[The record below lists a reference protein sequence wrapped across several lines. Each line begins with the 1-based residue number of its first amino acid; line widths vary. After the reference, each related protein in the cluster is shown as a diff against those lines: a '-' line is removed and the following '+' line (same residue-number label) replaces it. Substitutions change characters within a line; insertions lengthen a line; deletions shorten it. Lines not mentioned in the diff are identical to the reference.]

1 MYEPNNVINNFF
13 YSLSTRGNENYL
25 SDVIAAAC
33 NSSFTF
39 KKIFLEFI
47 FQNDNIMSKCPSE
60 IEREFTKN
68 NGKIRFDF
76 YFTTTDGTE
85 YIIEN
90 KIYDRND
97 HYEDYSTIKLEHI
110 GFIAN
115 YDVSNIKYLNKHK
128 WQDFYNELKKALNIF
143 SEDEKRLAESLL
155 NYIQGVCGIMEQ
167 RKFNITDLND
177 LGYFIQILK
186 EIMKEKGY
194 SINNKAKGSSEVRI
208 GFWGYKEPRS
218 YWFGIYLSEDRNEGF
233 SICGGIYNTK
243 LQNIKSK
250 KLIYSDFSNYNND
263 NSNWFKLKENYLQK
277 LNGKSTEYSKE
288 IEIIQNFIDEVES
301 IK

>member
-1 MYEPNNVINNFF
+1 
-13 YSLSTRGNENYL
+13 
-25 SDVIAAAC
+25 
-33 NSSFTF
+33 
-39 KKIFLEFI
+39 
-47 FQNDNIMSKCPSE
+47 
-60 IEREFTKN
+60 
-68 NGKIRFDF
+68 
-76 YFTTTDGTE
+76 
-85 YIIEN
+85 
-90 KIYDRND
+90 
-97 HYEDYSTIKLEHI
+97 
-110 GFIAN
+110 
-115 YDVSNIKYLNKHK
+115 
-128 WQDFYNELKKALNIF
+128 
-143 SEDEKRLAESLL
+143 
-155 NYIQGVCGIMEQ
+155 MEQ

-194 SINNKAKGSSEVRI
+194 SINNKTKGSSEVRI

-233 SICGGIYNTK
+233 SIWGGIYNTK
-243 LQNIKSK
+243 LKNIKSK